1 MCYFSP
7 VLSQALWE
15 GGCIQHCVCL
25 HNGFSRGY
33 EGIKTFNSVLAP
45 AFVDPCWFS
54 LSALARQS
62 FQSSLLYMNFTVTLI
77 HIRFHS
83 NKQITQQ
90 SRSDPFPGITRVS
103 LASWLRKVWAHSH
116 PHRKPPSLSY
126 DTLQPQFWSMV
137 VGRAWVFLQS

>member
-15 GGCIQHCVCL
+15 GGCIQHCMCLHNGFFMCL

-45 AFVDPCWFS
+45 AFVDPCCFS
-54 LSALARQS
+54 FSAFAHLS

-77 HIRFHS
+77 HVRFHS

-90 SRSDPFPGITRVS
+90 SRSDPFPGITRAS
-103 LASWLRKVWAHSH
+103 LASWLSI
-116 PHRKPPSLSY
+116 SLS
-126 DTLQPQFWSMV
+126 PFSP
-137 VGRAWVFLQS
+137 A